1 MNSHLKNK
9 FSPDDSEQSELN
21 RLLLAEIKPF
31 EPSQINQQAI
41 EARLKARVAQS
52 VANHAALLTV
62 RAKKG
67 VWQTL
72 KTGIRFKPLWSGT
85 CGNSV
90 LVEFSAGATLPVH
103 RHNWLEEGVVLRGDL
118 HMGDLQLKQFDYHV
132 SPPGS
137 RHACIGS
144 RQGAL
149 AYLRGTSIG
158 DKSATLREIIG
169 GLLPVQ
175 RGVAT
180 TVYNDDEGW
189 QELQPGVFRKQL
201 LTDGISAS
209 YFYRLEAGASC
220 AGHLHSQNEE
230 CMMLSGEIFLG
241 DVLLRENDYQFAPK
255 GSEHDVAYTDVGA
268 LLYLRGAAA

>member
-1 MNSHLKNK
+1 MNSHLNNK

-21 RLLLAEIKPF
+21 HLLLAEIKPF
-31 EPSQINQQAI
+31 QPSQISHQSV
-41 EARLKARVAQS
+41 EARLKARIAQS
-52 VANHAALLTV
+52 VAHHAALLTV

-72 KTGIRFKPLWSGT
+72 KTGIRFKPLWKGT

-137 RHACIGS
+137 RHASIGS

-149 AYLRGTSIG
+149 AYLRGTSLG

-169 GLLPVQ
+169 GLLPMQ

-180 TVYNDDEGW
+180 TVYNDEEGW
-189 QELQPGVFRKQL
+189 QELHPGVFRKQL
-201 LTDGISAS
+201 LTDGVFAS
-209 YFYRLEAGASC
+209 YFYRLEAGAQCDS
-220 AGHLHSQNEE
+220 HLHTQDEE
-230 CMMLSGEIFLG
+230 CVMLSGEVFIG
-241 DVLLRENDYQFAPK
+241 DLLLRENDYQFAPK
-255 GSEHDVAYTDVGA
+255 GSIHDDTYTDVGA
-268 LLYLRGAAA
+268 LLYIRGTA